1 LNAPLPGHFRKL
13 GISGTVRP
21 YSSLK
26 AYLGEISTDEGIKGL
41 GLFEPTWGQV

>member
-1 LNAPLPGHFRKL
+1 L

-41 GLFEPTWGQV
+41 GLLGAKFSYGEMR